1 MACFVQFY
9 LIHDLDLAPTW
20 FFIGSVS
27 VSEDWG
33 INVFLMDAKMLAV
46 WASSELVDDKMIMM
60 VLWLLLLFLPS
71 SSGVFAFSRCF
82 HFKVGPSTSLWS
94 IIICPVYISLLSSSM
109 QSVNRKKNENPERL
123 FEFE

>member
-9 LIHDLDLAPTW
+9 LIHDLDLAPNW

-27 VSEDWG
+27 VSEDWS

-71 SSGVFAFSRCF
+71 SS
-82 HFKVGPSTSLWS
+82 
-94 IIICPVYISLLSSSM
+94 
-109 QSVNRKKNENPERL
+109 
-123 FEFE
+123 